1 MAAVEMASLLGKTPT
16 GATLSSTS
24 STSSPSPSS
33 SSGVLASGGKPLR
46 YGGKSR
52 LRRLVSGGGLR
63 VMESGSVATVE
74 WVLIMFC
81 LVLWSVY
88 SVLQVERYIFLVHNP
103 VVKQEVL
110 RRGALDWPW
119 VTICNARRDTNITSL
134 STSIPSRLHRVGA
147 KNCVEFNTTG
157 MTSADLPE
165 AVLLVNIHHFTTTV
179 SPLWGAFVYIHGNTS
194 LTSASS
200 TTGLAVPAGQAGVAR
215 IAVAVDSFMN
225 GTDRT
230 RYEVQSSSTLTMEYP
245 GYQVTTVVGVS
256 LRWETLDVEYFV
268 EYIDYTFDDLIGL
281 SAGVAGVLDILLR
294 LVMSLI
300 RTFLVKDDVGTHKL
314 K

>member
-1 MAAVEMASLLGKTPT
+1 
-16 GATLSSTS
+16 
-24 STSSPSPSS
+24 
-33 SSGVLASGGKPLR
+33 
-46 YGGKSR
+46 
-52 LRRLVSGGGLR
+52 
-63 VMESGSVATVE
+63 
-74 WVLIMFC
+74 
-81 LVLWSVY
+81 
-88 SVLQVERYIFLVHNP
+88 
-103 VVKQEVL
+103 
-110 RRGALDWPW
+110 
-119 VTICNARRDTNITSL
+119 
-134 STSIPSRLHRVGA
+134 
-147 KNCVEFNTTG
+147 
-157 MTSADLPE
+157 
-165 AVLLVNIHHFTTTV
+165 
-179 SPLWGAFVYIHGNTS
+179 
-194 LTSASS
+194 
-200 TTGLAVPAGQAGVAR
+200 
-215 IAVAVDSFMN
+215 MN